1 MIAIVL
7 SILSGATIVL
17 SRQVNGYFTK
27 YTSASTSTFMNY
39 FTGLI
44 SSIIVFIF
52 YGISL
57 TPHINVAK
65 LTASPIILFG
75 GSLSIINV
83 FLLNILV
90 SRIPPVALT
99 LTTFTTQIISGMIFD
114 YAFYGIFSPNKCIG
128 ICIVIAG
135 LIISQMPA
143 TRSVYRS
150 LTSGKSK

>member
-1 MIAIVL
+1 
-7 SILSGATIVL
+7 
-17 SRQVNGYFTK
+17 
-27 YTSASTSTFMNY
+27 MNY

-57 TPHINVAK
+57 TPHIRVAQF
-65 LTASPIILFG
+65 TASPIILFG
-75 GSLSIINV
+75 GALSIINV

-114 YAFYGIFSPNKCIG
+114 YVFYGIFSPNKCIG

-143 TRSVYRS
+143 TQHMYRF
-150 LTSGKSK
+150 LTPGKSK